1 MFAQDIIDRAE
12 RLLEACRQARH
23 TLVVAES
30 CTGGLIGGALTEI
43 AGSSAVVIG
52 GFVVY
57 ANSAKENFLG
67 VDHELLASRGAVD
80 EAVARA
86 MAEGARERA
95 AASLSVA
102 VTGIAGPGGGGPG
115 KPVGLVHMAAAGAG
129 VETQHQRCEFGDV
142 GRTNVRMETVRTALD
157 MLLETQHAM
166 VSGESR
172 Q

>member
-1 MFAQDIIDRAE
+1 MAQAE
-12 RLLEACRQARH
+12 GLLAACRQARH
-23 TLVVAES
+23 TLAVAES

-57 ANSAKENFLG
+57 ANSAKEAFLG
-67 VDHELLASRGAVD
+67 VDHDLLARHGAVD

-86 MAEGARERA
+86 MAEGARQRSG
-95 AASLSVA
+95 ASLSVA

-115 KPVGLVHMAAAGAG
+115 KPVGLVHMATAGDGA
-129 VETQHQRCEFGDV
+129 ETRHRRCEFGDI
-142 GRTNVRMETVRTALD
+142 GRTNVRMETVRTALA
-157 MLLETQHAM
+157 MLAEMQREIA
-166 VSGESR
+166 SGGSR